1 MKVQKSRQQAKQLSY
16 QQSKVTA
23 TKALAQRSISKSEYL
38 QCINRHFIVHGGYL
52 HTNWGYH
59 EKSIK
64 IYPGRVDQLMID
76 VMLGLREDL

>member
-1 MKVQKSRQQAKQLSY
+1 MKVQKSRQKAKQLSY

-23 TKALAQRSISKSEYL
+23 VKALAQRSISKSEYL
-38 QCINRHFIVHGGYL
+38 ACLNRHLIVYGGYL
-52 HTNWGYH
+52 HTNLDWQN
-59 EKSIK
+59 KSIK